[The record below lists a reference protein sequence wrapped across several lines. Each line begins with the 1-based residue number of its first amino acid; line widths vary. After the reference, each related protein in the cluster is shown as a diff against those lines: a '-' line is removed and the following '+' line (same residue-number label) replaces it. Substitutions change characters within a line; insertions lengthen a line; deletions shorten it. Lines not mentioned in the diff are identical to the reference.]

1 MAEHAATARRAGR
14 RAPALKFPC
23 GHVQSAQAV
32 GRRTRGSARALWVTC
47 RRCNLIAL
55 MVAPP
60 ATA

>member
-1 MAEHAATARRAGR
+1 MAAQAATARRAGT

-32 GRRTRGSARALWVTC
+32 GRRTRTTARAAWVPC

-55 MVAPP
+55 VVAP
-60 ATA
+60 A